1 MSMQAPMQAPMQS
14 PMQTPM
20 QARAPLKEHT
30 T

>member
-1 MSMQAPMQAPMQS
+1 MSMQAPMQAPMQT